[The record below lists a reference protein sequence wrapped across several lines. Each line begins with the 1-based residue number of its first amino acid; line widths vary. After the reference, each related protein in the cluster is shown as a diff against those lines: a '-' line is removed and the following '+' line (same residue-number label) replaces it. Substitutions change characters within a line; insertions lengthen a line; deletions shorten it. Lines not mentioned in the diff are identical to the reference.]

1 VSDLIPSANGAPR
14 YVIIGN
20 GVAGTTAAETL
31 RKADASARI
40 TILADEPYPLYNRI
54 ALPRVLKQTTLPER
68 TIIRQVA
75 WHAQNDI
82 DLRLETTV
90 ASVDTAGKSLVTTAG
105 EELPYDKLLIASGG
119 APNPLRVP
127 GAAGVRGIYN
137 FQTLD
142 DTKAILDRTQSAR
155 AAVTLGGSFIA
166 YELTEA
172 FRHRNIP
179 TTWLVRGP
187 RFLHRIID
195 EGGGH
200 VVDRLA
206 REVGVETYYGEQ
218 AAEVQAAG
226 EEVAG
231 VVTESGKRF
240 ESDLLG
246 VGIGLTLRTEFLRET
261 PVTLGRLK
269 GVQTNE
275 YLETGV
281 PDVYAAGD
289 VAEFFDVYIGSH
301 NQMGTWNNAAAHGR
315 TAAVNMLG
323 GRQVYAE
330 VPYYTSTMFESQM
343 AAIGTTPDAR
353 PDLESRSRTDLDAR
367 LYRRLFFLEGRLAG
381 AVLIGDIRV
390 RRQLMEIIKS
400 RAEIE
405 PGEREKLLAV

>member
-1 VSDLIPSANGAPR
+1 MSETSNPASR

-20 GVAGTTAAETL
+20 GVAGTTAAETI
-31 RKADASARI
+31 RKADAEAII

-75 WHAQNDI
+75 WHAQQRI

-90 ASVDTAGKSLVTTAG
+90 SRLDTDDRVVFTADG
-105 EELPYDKLLIASGG
+105 GAFPYDKLLIATGG
-119 APNPLRVP
+119 TPNPLRVP
-127 GAAGVRGIYN
+127 GAAGTGGIYN

-142 DTKAILDRTQSAR
+142 DTKAILARSMAAKSAIS
-155 AAVTLGGSFIA
+155 LGGSFIA

-179 TTWLVRGP
+179 TIWLVRGP

-195 EGGGH
+195 EGGGEL
-200 VVDRLA
+200 VDRLA
-206 REVGVETYYGEQ
+206 REVGVETHYGEQ
-218 AAEVQAAG
+218 AAEVHAG
-226 EEVAG
+226 GGDVTG
-231 VVTESGKRF
+231 VTTESGKRF
-240 ESDLLG
+240 DGDLLG
-246 VGIGLTLRTEFLRET
+246 VGIGLTLRTEFLAGG
-261 PVTLGRLK
+261 PVALGERR
-269 GVQTNE
+269 GVQTTE
-275 YLETGV
+275 YLETNV

-289 VAEFFDVYIGSH
+289 IAEFFDVYIGSH

-315 TAAVNMLG
+315 TAAVNMMG

-343 AAIGTTPDAR
+343 AAIGTTPDVR
-353 PDLESRSRTDLDAR
+353 PDMDSLARTDLEAR
-367 LYRRLFFLEGRLAG
+367 RYRRLFFLEGRLAG

-390 RRQLMEIIKS
+390 RRQLMDIIKS
-400 RAEIE
+400 RETVPPA
-405 PGEREKLLAV
+405 EREKLLLV

>member
-1 VSDLIPSANGAPR
+1 
-14 YVIIGN
+14 
-20 GVAGTTAAETL
+20 
-31 RKADASARI
+31 
-40 TILADEPYPLYNRI
+40 
-54 ALPRVLKQTTLPER
+54 
-68 TIIRQVA
+68 
-75 WHAQNDI
+75 
-82 DLRLETTV
+82 
-90 ASVDTAGKSLVTTAG
+90 
-105 EELPYDKLLIASGG
+105 
-119 APNPLRVP
+119 
-127 GAAGVRGIYN
+127 
-137 FQTLD
+137 
-142 DTKAILDRTQSAR
+142 
-155 AAVTLGGSFIA
+155 
-166 YELTEA
+166 
-172 FRHRNIP
+172 
-179 TTWLVRGP
+179 
-187 RFLHRIID
+187 
-195 EGGGH
+195 
-200 VVDRLA
+200 
-206 REVGVETYYGEQ
+206 
-218 AAEVQAAG
+218 
-226 EEVAG
+226 
-231 VVTESGKRF
+231 
-240 ESDLLG
+240 

-343 AAIGTTPDAR
+343 AAIGTTPDVR
-353 PDLESRSRTDLDAR
+353 PDLETISWADLDAR

-400 RAEIE
+400 RAVIE

>member
-1 VSDLIPSANGAPR
+1 VTSSDESHR

-20 GVAGTTAAETL
+20 GVAGTTAADTL

-90 ASVDTAGKSLVTTAG
+90 AAVDTAGKTLVTTAG
-105 EELPYDKLLIASGG
+105 AELPYDKLLIASGG
-119 APNPLRVP
+119 TPNHLRVP
-127 GAAGVRGIYN
+127 GAAGVGGIYN

-142 DTKAILDRTQSAR
+142 DTKAILARTQSAR

-195 EGGGH
+195 EGGGD

-206 REVGVETYYGEQ
+206 REVGVDTHYGEQ
-218 AAEVQAAG
+218 AAEVLSEG

-231 VVTESGKRF
+231 VITESGERF
-240 ESDLLG
+240 QSDLLG
-246 VGIGLTLRTEFLRET
+246 VGIGLTLRTEFLQGT

-343 AAIGTTPDAR
+343 AAIGTTPDVR
-353 PDLESRSRTDLDAR
+353 PDLETISWADLDAR

-400 RAEIE
+400 RAVIE

>member
-1 VSDLIPSANGAPR
+1 MSPIVTSSSA
-14 YVIIGN
+14 
-20 GVAGTTAAETL
+20 TASPGRRPADTL

-90 ASVDTAGKSLVTTAG
+90 AAVDTAGKTLVTTAG
-105 EELPYDKLLIASGG
+105 RNSPTTSCSSPAGT
-119 APNPLRVP
+119 PNHLRVP
-127 GAAGVRGIYN
+127 GAAGVGGIYN

-142 DTKAILDRTQSAR
+142 DTKAILARTQSAR

-179 TTWLVRGP
+179 TTWLVRP
-187 RFLHRIID
+187 PLPAPHHRRGRRGWSTAWPARWGWRPTTGSRRSAS
-195 EGGGH
+195 EGRGGGGH
-200 VVDRLA
+200 HREREALPERPPGGGDRA
-206 REVGVETYYGEQ
+206 HPAHGVP
-218 AAEVQAAG
+218 AG
-226 EEVAG
+226 
-231 VVTESGKRF
+231 
-240 ESDLLG
+240 
-246 VGIGLTLRTEFLRET
+246 T

-301 NQMGTWNNAAAHGR
+301 NQMGTWNNAPPTG
-315 TAAVNMLG
+315 
-323 GRQVYAE
+323 
-330 VPYYTSTMFESQM
+330 
-343 AAIGTTPDAR
+343 AR
-353 PDLESRSRTDLDAR
+353 
-367 LYRRLFFLEGRLAG
+367 RR
-381 AVLIGDIRV
+381 
-390 RRQLMEIIKS
+390 
-400 RAEIE
+400 
-405 PGEREKLLAV
+405 

>member
-1 VSDLIPSANGAPR
+1 VTSSDESHR

-20 GVAGTTAAETL
+20 GVAGTTAADTL

-90 ASVDTAGKSLVTTAG
+90 AAVDSAGKTLVTTAG
-105 EELPYDKLLIASGG
+105 EEFPYDKLLIASGG
-119 APNPLRVP
+119 TPNHLRVP
-127 GAAGVRGIYN
+127 GAAGVGGIYN

-142 DTKAILDRTQSAR
+142 DTKAILARTQSAR

-195 EGGGH
+195 EGGGD

-206 REVGVETYYGEQ
+206 REVGVDTHYGEQ
-218 AAEVQAAG
+218 AAEVLSEG

-231 VVTESGKRF
+231 VITESGERF
-240 ESDLLG
+240 QSDLLG
-246 VGIGLTLRTEFLRET
+246 VGIGLTLRTEFLQGT

-343 AAIGTTPDAR
+343 AAIGTTPDVR
-353 PDLESRSRTDLDAR
+353 PDLETISWADLDAR

-400 RAEIE
+400 RAVIE

>member
-1 VSDLIPSANGAPR
+1 VTSSDESHR

-20 GVAGTTAAETL
+20 GVAGTTAADTL

-90 ASVDTAGKSLVTTAG
+90 AAVDSAGKTLVTTAG
-105 EELPYDKLLIASGG
+105 EEFPYDKLLIASGG
-119 APNPLRVP
+119 TPNHLRVP
-127 GAAGVRGIYN
+127 GAAGVGGIYN

-142 DTKAILDRTQSAR
+142 DTKAILARTQSAR

-195 EGGGH
+195 EGGGD

-206 REVGVETYYGEQ
+206 REVGVDTHYGEQ
-218 AAEVQAAG
+218 AAEVQSEG

-231 VVTESGKRF
+231 VITESGKRF
-240 ESDLLG
+240 QSDLLG
-246 VGIGLTLRTEFLRET
+246 VGIGLTLRTEFLQGT

-343 AAIGTTPDAR
+343 AAIGTTPDVR
-353 PDLESRSRTDLDAR
+353 PDLETISWADLDAR

-400 RAEIE
+400 RAVIE

>member
-1 VSDLIPSANGAPR
+1 MTASDEPRR

-20 GVAGTTAAETL
+20 GVAGTTAADTL

-90 ASVDTAGKSLVTTAG
+90 AAVDTAGKTLVTTAG
-105 EELPYDKLLIASGG
+105 EEFPYDKLLIASGG
-119 APNPLRVP
+119 SPNHLRVP
-127 GAAGVRGIYN
+127 GAAGVGGIYN

-142 DTKAILDRTQSAR
+142 DTKAILARTQSAR

-195 EGGGH
+195 EGGGD

-206 REVGVETYYGEQ
+206 REVGVETHYGEQ
-218 AAEVQAAG
+218 AAEVQSEG

-231 VVTESGKRF
+231 VTTESGKRF
-240 ESDLLG
+240 QSDLLG

-315 TAAVNMLG
+315 TAAVNMMG

-343 AAIGTTPDAR
+343 AAIGTTPEVR
-353 PDLESRSRTDLDAR
+353 PDLETISWADLDAR

-400 RAEIE
+400 RAVIE

>member
-1 VSDLIPSANGAPR
+1 VSETSKPASR

-20 GVAGTTAAETL
+20 GVAGTTAAETI
-31 RKADASARI
+31 RKADADATI

-75 WHAQNDI
+75 WHAQQRI

-90 ASVDTAGKSLVTTAG
+90 SRLDAHARVVFTADGG
-105 EELPYDKLLIASGG
+105 EYPYDKLLIATGG
-119 APNPLRVP
+119 TPNPLRVP
-127 GAAGVRGIYN
+127 GAQGTGGIYN

-142 DTKAILDRTQSAR
+142 DTKAILARTMAAR
-155 AAVTLGGSFIA
+155 GAISLGGSFIA

-179 TTWLVRGP
+179 TIWLVRGP

-195 EGGGH
+195 EGGGEL
-200 VVDRLA
+200 VDRLA
-206 REVGVETYYGEQ
+206 REVGVETHYGEQ
-218 AAEVQAAG
+218 AAEVHAAG
-226 EEVAG
+226 GEAVG
-231 VVTESGKRF
+231 VTTESGKRF
-240 ESDLLG
+240 AGDLVG
-246 VGIGLTLRTEFLRET
+246 VGIGLTLRTEFLT
-261 PVTLGRLK
+261 GGPVALGERR
-269 GVQTNE
+269 GVQTTE
-275 YLETGV
+275 YLETNV

-289 VAEFFDVYIGSH
+289 IAEFFDVYIGSH

-315 TAAVNMLG
+315 TAAVNMMG

-343 AAIGTTPDAR
+343 AAIGTTPDVR
-353 PDLESRSRTDLDAR
+353 PDMESLARTDLEAR
-367 LYRRLFFLEGRLAG
+367 RYRRLFFLEGRLAG

-390 RRQLMEIIKS
+390 RRQLMDIIKS
-400 RAEIE
+400 RETVPPA
-405 PGEREKLLAV
+405 EREKLLLV

>member
-1 VSDLIPSANGAPR
+1 MTSSDESHR

-20 GVAGTTAAETL
+20 GVAGTTAADTL

-90 ASVDTAGKSLVTTAG
+90 AAVDTAGKTLVTTAG
-105 EELPYDKLLIASGG
+105 AELPYDKLLIASGG
-119 APNPLRVP
+119 TPNHLRVP
-127 GAAGVRGIYN
+127 GAAGVGGIYN

-142 DTKAILDRTQSAR
+142 DTKAILARTQSAR

-195 EGGGH
+195 EGGGD

-206 REVGVETYYGEQ
+206 REVGVETHYGEQ
-218 AAEVQAAG
+218 AAEVQSEG

-231 VVTESGKRF
+231 VITESGKRF
-240 ESDLLG
+240 QSDLLG

-315 TAAVNMLG
+315 TAAVNMMG

-343 AAIGTTPDAR
+343 AAIGTTPDVR
-353 PDLESRSRTDLDAR
+353 PDLETISWADLDAR

-400 RAEIE
+400 RAVIE

>member
-1 VSDLIPSANGAPR
+1 VSTNGAPR
-14 YVIIGN
+14 YVIVGN
-20 GVAGTTAAETL
+20 GVAGTTAADTL
-31 RKADASARI
+31 RKADAGARI

-54 ALPRVLKQTTLPER
+54 ALPRVVKQTTLPER
-68 TIIRQVA
+68 TIIRQLA
-75 WHAQNDI
+75 WHEQQAI

-90 ASVDTAGKSLVTTAG
+90 TQVDTSAKEVITTGG
-105 EELPYDKLLIASGG
+105 ESLPYDKLLIASGG

-137 FQTLD
+137 FQSLD
-142 DTKAILDRTQSAR
+142 DTKAILAR
-155 AAVTLGGSFIA
+155 SQEAKSAVTLGGSFIA

-187 RFLHRIID
+187 RFLHRIVD
-195 EGGGH
+195 EGGGEL
-200 VVDRLA
+200 VDRLA
-206 REVGVETYYGEQ
+206 REVGVETHYGEQ
-218 AAEVQAAG
+218 AAEVLAEDG
-226 EEVAG
+226 EVAG

-240 ESDLLG
+240 GADLVG
-246 VGIGLTLRTEFLRET
+246 VGIGLTLRTEFLAGT
-261 PVTLGRLK
+261 PIEVRK
-269 GVQTNE
+269 GVVTNE
-275 YLETGV
+275 YLETSV

-289 VAEFFDVYIGSH
+289 VAEFYDVYIASH

-343 AAIGTTPDAR
+343 AAIGTTPEVR
-353 PDLESRSRTDLDAR
+353 PDLDALSRVDLDAR
-367 LYRRLFFLEGRLAG
+367 VYRRAFFLEGRLAG
-381 AVLIGDIRV
+381 AVLVGDIRV

-400 RAEIE
+400 RETVPPA
-405 PGEREKLLAV
+405 ERERLLAV